1 MSEIEVKILN
11 VNSKSIRK
19 ILKKNGAKFVKKV
32 FQQNFRYYNAY
43 TKRSHITVRVRKEDE
58 IAILTVKANKK
69 VINGH
74 KVMDEYETPV
84 DYKNILLILGTL
96 GFKEYALTEIKREY
110 WRIKNCSVEF
120 CIVPHIPEYM
130 EIEGASK
137 NINNVAKMLGYSKKD
152 FVADEIYKHYP
163 IKSRYLRF

>member
-1 MSEIEVKILN
+1 
-11 VNSKSIRK
+11 
-19 ILKKNGAKFVKKV
+19 
-32 FQQNFRYYNAY
+32 
-43 TKRSHITVRVRKEDE
+43 
-58 IAILTVKANKK
+58 
-69 VINGH
+69 
-74 KVMDEYETPV
+74 MDEYETPV